1 MIAAFTL
8 NDTLPENLQGLTMTD
23 STRRQFMTTAG
34 ALAAAAALPASAQ
47 AASSDCPLDAPVLHM
62 VYFWLANPDS
72 AEDKAKLIKGLKSLQ
87 AIPQVQALHVGVP
100 ASTLKRDVIDNS
112 FHVSELMMFNSVEDQ
127 DAYQTHPVHLKFVE
141 ECEHLWE
148 RVVVRDSLSA

>member
-47 AASSDCPLDAPVLHM
+47 AASSDCSLDAPVLHM

-112 FHVSELMMFNSVEDQ
+112 FHVSEANLELIF
-127 DAYQTHPVHLKFVE
+127 LG
-141 ECEHLWE
+141 LWD
-148 RVVVRDSLSA
+148 RLSGVSGPIYFHFTTFWARFGARRSLR